1 LFTISGNATDT
12 GSGAE
17 DFDVAFK
24 AMVAGSL
31 YTFLNFDA
39 DGVLTLGYGG
49 QTTNMAAVT
58 VGTAGSVAGNLALN
72 DAGVLTLY
80 DDGNNTSVAIGPV
93 ADGTTTLG
101 ITGSLD
107 ISGSVDAGTLT
118 IGSGSIT
125 DSSGAISFGNEN
137 LSTTGTLTATTSRL
151 AQITTSTKTDNY
163 VVTTADLGSSLR
175 MNSSSD
181 KTFTLPSVGTSE
193 DGARIT
199 FIKVGSG
206 KMTLDA
212 ADSDYIYDSAA
223 GATIYTTSSY
233 ATITIEYCDTDTR
246 WYIISAVGTWTTT

>member
-1 LFTISGNATDT
+1 VATATSLILKPTTDAVTAIQLSDKDGNAIVTVD
-12 GSGAE
+12 
-17 DFDVAFK
+17 
-24 AMVAGSL
+24 
-31 YTFLNFDA
+31 
-39 DGVLTLGYGG
+39 
-49 QTTNMAAVT
+49 TTNDRM
-58 VGTAGSVAGNLALN
+58 G
-72 DAGVLTLY
+72 
-80 DDGNNTSVAIGPV
+80 I
-93 ADGTTTLG
+93 GTTAPG
-101 ITGSLD
+101 AKLD
-107 ISGSVDAGTLT
+107 VNGTT
-118 IGSGSIT
+118 
-125 DSSGAISFGNEN
+125 
-137 LSTTGTLTATTSRL
+137 RL
-151 AQITTSTKTDNY
+151 AQIITSTKTDNY
-163 VVTTADLGSSLR
+163 VVTTSDFGSSLR